1 MIYWYIK
8 KFCSGTLNLA
18 ETHIGPRYMKIPFTV
33 VQAEALNA
41 YVCFQT
47 RKHSLQAQPFVWCMF
62 LFEVFYTLLDVNS
75 GAPRARVDVAP

>member
-1 MIYWYIK
+1 
-8 KFCSGTLNLA
+8 
-18 ETHIGPRYMKIPFTV
+18 MKIPFTV

-62 LFEVFYTLLDVNS
+62 LFEVFYTLLDVHSINVKPS
-75 GAPRARVDVAP
+75 FPVTIFSLGRQIITLK